1 MDFSSLAKD
10 NLKFL
15 FLLNPANSKRKGTV
29 TQLSKLAVWD
39 PGIFSTSRICFSLK
53 TPGMKSRPVVFN
65 WEWEG

>member
-29 TQLSKLAVWD
+29 TQL
-39 PGIFSTSRICFSLK
+39 PI
-53 TPGMKSRPVVFN
+53 
-65 WEWEG
+65 